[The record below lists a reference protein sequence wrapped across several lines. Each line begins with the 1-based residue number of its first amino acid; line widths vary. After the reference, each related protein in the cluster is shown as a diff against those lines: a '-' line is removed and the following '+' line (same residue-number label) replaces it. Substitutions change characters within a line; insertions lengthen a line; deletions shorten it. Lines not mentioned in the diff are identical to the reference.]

1 MVEVDYYDQYEG
13 STLAEDPVVEEEEEY
28 DETGTRNTWA
38 ILTWIMLAL
47 TILLNLVLI
56 GILVVKRNLRS
67 IMNKSEFYLT
77 NQLRSSAH
85 SCAKKPPFAARSDIT
100 PERARAHLDPTATN
114 IKSVFLCRPCYPAC
128 KENTIQLKAKVE
140 VGENRSR

>member
-1 MVEVDYYDQYEG
+1 MQLVAAMVEVYDYDYDQYE
-13 STLAEDPVVEEEEEY
+13 SSSPVVDPSEAPPEEY

-38 ILTWIMLAL
+38 VLTWIMLAL

-67 IMNKSEFYLT
+67 ITNKSEFYLT

-85 SCAKKPPFAARSDIT
+85 SCAKKPPFCSAGLTS
-100 PERARAHLDPTATN
+100 HLSASTSGSN
-114 IKSVFLCRPCYPAC
+114 S
-128 KENTIQLKAKVE
+128 N
-140 VGENRSR
+140 

>member
-1 MVEVDYYDQYEG
+1 MVEVDYYDPYEG
-13 STLAEDPVVEEEEEY
+13 SAVDPVVEEEEEY

-38 ILTWIMLAL
+38 VLTWIMLAL
-47 TILLNLVLI
+47 TIVLNLVLI

-67 IMNKSEFYLT
+67 ITNKSEFYLT

-100 PERARAHLDPTATN
+100 SEREHIWIQQQSISNLSSYADLAILPAR
-114 IKSVFLCRPCYPAC
+114 K
-128 KENTIQLKAKVE
+128 IQSSSNL
-140 VGENRSR
+140 

>member
-56 GILVVKRNLRS
+56 GILIVKRNLRS
-67 IMNKSEFYLT
+67 ITNKSEFFLQINLEAVSTAAQRSLLLQLT
-77 NQLRSSAH
+77 
-85 SCAKKPPFAARSDIT
+85 
-100 PERARAHLDPTATN
+100 
-114 IKSVFLCRPCYPAC
+114 
-128 KENTIQLKAKVE
+128 
-140 VGENRSR
+140 